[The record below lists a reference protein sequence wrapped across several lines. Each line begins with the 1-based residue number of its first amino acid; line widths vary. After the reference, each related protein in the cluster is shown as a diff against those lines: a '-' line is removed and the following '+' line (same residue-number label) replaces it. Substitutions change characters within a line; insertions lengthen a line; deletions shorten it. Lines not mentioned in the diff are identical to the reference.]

1 MKTHMQTHTL
11 EHLWGRDRHWDL
23 HPAEY
28 CIQLSTVHLMK
39 QVKFVYVDLNHEFAK
54 KKKKA
59 TLRQTPSIL
68 TQEFTH
74 TKVKSDKVTLFWFS

>member
-54 KKKKA
+54 KKKKKKKPHKKKHHGFYPGS
-59 TLRQTPSIL
+59 QPPKK
-68 TQEFTH
+68 E
-74 TKVKSDKVTLFWFS
+74 VK